1 MNEEK
6 SETLKEI
13 KRSFRLFM
21 DGATSSSMRKKG
33 LNYKINW
40 GIPLPSLRKISKG
53 YGKNFDLAIELWKEP
68 IRECKIMATYIMPAE
83 RMSRELVDVWMEA
96 VDNQELAELIAF
108 NLLKNL
114 SFAPSLAYEYIASEK
129 KMLQICGYQLLA
141 ALFADGKEPNERGI
155 NEFLDQVQTA
165 LKSGEMGIKHS
176 AYNCVCRFCELGDIY
191 EQVAIKALS
200 EFDLL

>member
-1 MNEEK
+1 
-6 SETLKEI
+6 
-13 KRSFRLFM
+13 M